1 MSAISSELNQ
11 TAIILRYS
19 APASTLLANINASA
33 LTFSC
38 AASAGANF
46 PSANFIVTIDTEDI
60 LVSSRAG
67 DVFTVSTYGRGYG
80 GTTAAAHLADA
91 AITASTDVN
100 GQPLM
105 VWATISS
112 EPCRLQQLTAKELLV
127 PVQPVTATHR
137 LYLEYGVDVDRE
149 DRVTV
154 GSTTYSVEY
163 VDKTPGGE
171 TDFSECLLSETR
183 AG

>member
-1 MSAISSELNQ
+1 VEDETGNV
-11 TAIILRYS
+11 
-19 APASTLLANINASA
+19 
-33 LTFSC
+33 
-38 AASAGANF
+38 
-46 PSANFIVTIDTEDI
+46 FI
-60 LVSSRAG
+60 
-67 DVFTVSTYGRGYG
+67 VSTYGRGYG
-80 GTTAAAHLADA
+80 GTTAAAHLAGV